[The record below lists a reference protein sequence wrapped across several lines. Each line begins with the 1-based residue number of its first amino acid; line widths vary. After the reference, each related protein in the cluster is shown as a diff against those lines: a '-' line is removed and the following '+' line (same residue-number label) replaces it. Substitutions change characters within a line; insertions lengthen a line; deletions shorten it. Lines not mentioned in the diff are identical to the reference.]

1 MARNLVDAALAQN
14 AQLPESD
21 LGSVFPPFFVPR
33 LPSCMHSLDA
43 MKRRAELQLTNGLEW
58 LRRYSF
64 KITVVSPI
72 GIPTFLAWYTRYAW
86 GLYSSMTGCRPRS
99 FTPPST
105 SYFSFAKRA
114 ILQSVS
120 TFRTAAADPLG
131 MKSSALIIDTVPPLP
146 SQPDSS
152 GRPSGP
158 SYR

>member
-1 MARNLVDAALAQN
+1 MN
-14 AQLPESD
+14 
-21 LGSVFPPFFVPR
+21 
-33 LPSCMHSLDA
+33 SLDA

-72 GIPTFLAWYTRYAW
+72 GIPNFLAWYTRFALE
-86 GLYSSMTGCRPRS
+86 LYSSMTGCRPRF

-146 SQPDSS
+146 SQPDFFFSKFLTLES
-152 GRPSGP
+152 RGPLGFGFEHRPSK
-158 SYR
+158 SIRQANSTN